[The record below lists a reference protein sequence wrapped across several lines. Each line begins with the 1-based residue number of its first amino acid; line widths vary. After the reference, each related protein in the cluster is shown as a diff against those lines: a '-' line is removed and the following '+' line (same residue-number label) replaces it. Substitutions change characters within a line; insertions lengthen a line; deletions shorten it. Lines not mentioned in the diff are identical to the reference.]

1 MSRTVEPI
9 LHNTHSISVTD
20 TARTSAF
27 STSLPSV
34 KKPSPRKKILGLLGG
49 GLLMLIAL
57 IYSLPILY
65 MVLSS
70 FKREVDVAPPTLGF
84 TPTLENYRAVIGPEL
99 LAHLGNSVGITLT
112 TVVLTVVLGVPA
124 AYSIVFGRL
133 RNPTARYNW
142 YITTT
147 LLPAVAVILP
157 IYVILSRLGMLDSP
171 VAMVLLYTS
180 IGIPLMV
187 WMAVTYMS
195 DIPSSIIEAAQL
207 DGCTRIQ
214 AFRNVILPIVRG
226 GILSTAMLVFIV
238 TWNEFLFAISFTF
251 TTSPTIPVYMNQYM
265 TQQGLFWGKMSAVA
279 TVAVL
284 IPVLLGFIAQRSLIK
299 GLLSGA
305 VKE

>member
-1 MSRTVEPI
+1 MHTPPSQQAP
-9 LHNTHSISVTD
+9 
-20 TARTSAF
+20 APAQP
-27 STSLPSV
+27 STSINSSSSIP
-34 KKPSPRKKILGLLGG
+34 KPSARKKILGLLGG
-49 GLLMLIAL
+49 GLLMAIAL
-57 IYSLPILY
+57 IYSFPILY

-70 FKREVDVAPPTLGF
+70 FKREVDVAPPSLSF

-99 LAHLGNSVGITLT
+99 VAHLGNSVGITLT

-133 RNPTARYNW
+133 RNPIGRYNW

-171 VAMVLLYTS
+171 IMMVLLYTS

-187 WMAVTYMS
+187 WMAVTYMA
-195 DIPSSIIEAAQL
+195 DIPQSIIEAAQL
-207 DGCTRIQ
+207 DGCTRVQ
-214 AFRNVILPIVRG
+214 AFRTVILPIVRG

-238 TWNEFLFAISFTF
+238 TWNEFLVAISFTF
-251 TTSPTIPVYMNQYM
+251 TQSPTIPVYMNQYM

-279 TVAVL
+279 TIAVL
-284 IPVLLGFIAQRSLIK
+284 VPVLLGFVAQRSLIK

>member
-1 MSRTVEPI
+1 MHTPPSQQAP
-9 LHNTHSISVTD
+9 
-20 TARTSAF
+20 APAQP
-27 STSLPSV
+27 STSINSSSSIP
-34 KKPSPRKKILGLLGG
+34 KPSARKKILGLLGG
-49 GLLMLIAL
+49 GLLMAIAL
-57 IYSLPILY
+57 IYSFPILY

-70 FKREVDVAPPTLGF
+70 FKREVDVAPPSLSF

-99 LAHLGNSVGITLT
+99 VAHLGNSVGITLT

-133 RNPTARYNW
+133 RNPIGRYNW

-171 VAMVLLYTS
+171 IMMVLLYTS

-187 WMAVTYMS
+187 WMAVTYMA
-195 DIPSSIIEAAQL
+195 DIPQSIIEAAQL
-207 DGCTRIQ
+207 DGCTRVQ
-214 AFRNVILPIVRG
+214 AFRTVILPIVRG

-251 TTSPTIPVYMNQYM
+251 TQSPTIPVYMNQYM

-279 TVAVL
+279 TIAVL
-284 IPVLLGFIAQRSLIK
+284 VPVLLGFVAQRSLIK

>member
-1 MSRTVEPI
+1 MHTSPSMSAPAPARG
-9 LHNTHSISVTD
+9 SVSSK
-20 TARTSAF
+20 SAPP
-27 STSLPSV
+27 TP
-34 KKPSPRKKILGLLGG
+34 KPSARKKIFRLLGG
-49 GLLMLIAL
+49 GLLMAIAL
-57 IYSLPILY
+57 IYSFPILY

-70 FKREVDVAPPTLGF
+70 FKREVEVAPPSLSF
-84 TPTLENYRAVIGPEL
+84 TPTLENYRAVISPEL
-99 LAHLGNSVGITLT
+99 LAHLGNSIGITLT
-112 TVVLTVVLGVPA
+112 TVVLTVMLGVPA

-133 RNPTARYNW
+133 RNPTGRYNW

-157 IYVILSRLGMLDSP
+157 IYVILSSLGMLDSP
-171 VAMVLLYTS
+171 IAMVLLYTS

-187 WMAVTYMS
+187 WMAVTYLA
-195 DIPSSIIEAAQL
+195 DIPKSIIEAAQL
-207 DGCTRIQ
+207 DGCTRFQ
-214 AFRNVILPIVRG
+214 AFWNVILPIVRG

-251 TTSPTIPVYMNQYM
+251 TQSPTIPVYMNQYM

-279 TVAVL
+279 TIAVL
-284 IPVLLGFIAQRSLIK
+284 IPILLGFIAQRSLIK